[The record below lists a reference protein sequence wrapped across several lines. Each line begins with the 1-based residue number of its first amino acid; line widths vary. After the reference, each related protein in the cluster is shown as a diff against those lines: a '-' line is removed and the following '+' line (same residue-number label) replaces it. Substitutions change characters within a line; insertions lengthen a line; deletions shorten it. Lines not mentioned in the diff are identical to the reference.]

1 MNRSIEGG
9 EGEIARRKGED
20 VRGEGVGED
29 KGEEE
34 EEEN

>member
-1 MNRSIEGG
+1 MNRPIEGG
-9 EGEIARRKGED
+9 EGEIAKKKEED
-20 VRGEGVGED
+20 VKGEGVGED